1 MRILLVTSMV
11 PDAGGVGAI
20 PKLLAAQ
27 LRGLRERGHEVT
39 LVTSFGEDPG
49 QAEAAAELLASDLD
63 AHILDRRRSRSVR
76 RRWRVR
82 GELAATWTTKPWPWR
97 VVCGAAGLQPLLD
110 RAAAGAEFDVVAVED
125 NPVAV
130 LRFPAGVP
138 VVLTEH
144 EAIRAP
150 ASQLGPARLS
160 ERPLRALRARDW
172 KRWDGFLPSLW
183 ERFDLLQVFCE
194 ADAAEVRRVAPAL
207 AARVRVDPYGMIL
220 PAATDPAREQP
231 GTVLFTGTF
240 AHLPNRDAARWL
252 AAEIMPAVRAR
263 HPGAR
268 LRVVGSAPPPEI
280 LGLAGDGI
288 EVIADAPSMEP
299 HLEAAAVVVAPVRS
313 GGGMRMKVLEAM
325 ARRKAV
331 VTTDLGAEGFAG
343 LEPKLPLVLAN
354 DTAGIAAGIAGLL
367 ERDGERRELG
377 RQAREF
383 AQRHHS
389 PAAWAAR
396 LEAVYAETRV
406 AAAPAPR
413 DALAH
418 SSRKDSSR

>member
-1 MRILLVTSMV
+1 MRIMLVTSMV
-11 PDAGGVGAI
+11 PDAGGIGAI

-27 LRGLRERGHEVT
+27 LEGLRERGHAIT
-39 LVTSFGEDPG
+39 LVTTFGEDPG
-49 QAEAAAELLASDLD
+49 QAEAAAALLASDLD
-63 AHILDRRRSRSVR
+63 AHILDRRRSGSAG

-82 GELAATWTTKPWPWR
+82 GELAATWATKRWPWR

-110 RAAAGAEFDVVAVED
+110 RVAASREFDVVAVED
-125 NPVAV
+125 NPMAV

-150 ASQLGPARLS
+150 AAQLGAARLS

-172 KRWDGFLPSLW
+172 QRWDGFLPRIW
-183 ERFDLLQVFCE
+183 KRFDLLQVFCA
-194 ADAAEVRRVAPAL
+194 ADAGAVGRLAPAL
-207 AARVRVDPYGMIL
+207 APRVRVNPYGMIL
-220 PAATDPAREQP
+220 PAPCDPARERP

-252 AAEIMPAVRAR
+252 AAEIMPAVRSR
-263 HPGAR
+263 YPRAR
-268 LRVVGSAPPPEI
+268 LRMVGSAPPAEI
-280 LGLAGDGI
+280 LDLAGDGI

-325 ARRKAV
+325 ARQKAV
-331 VTTDLGAEGFAG
+331 VTTGLGAEGFAS
-343 LEPKLPLVLAN
+343 LEPELPLRIAD
-354 DTAGIAAGIAGLL
+354 DTDGIAAAIAELL
-367 ERDGERRELG
+367 GDDGERRELG
-377 RQAREF
+377 RDAREF

-396 LEAVYAETRV
+396 LEAVYEEARAGV
-406 AAAPAPR
+406 HA
-413 DALAH
+413 
-418 SSRKDSSR
+418 

>member
-27 LRGLRERGHEVT
+27 LQGLRERGHEVT
-39 LVTSFGEDPG
+39 LLTSFGEDPG
-49 QAEAAAELLASDLD
+49 QAEAAARLLDSDLD
-63 AHILDRRRSRSVR
+63 AHILDRRRSRSAR

-82 GELAATWTTKPWPWR
+82 AELAATWATRRWPWR

-110 RAAAGAEFDVVAVED
+110 RVAAAREFDVVAVED

-130 LRFPAGVP
+130 LRFPAGLP

-150 ASQLGPARLS
+150 ASQWRSPRLS
-160 ERPLRALRARDW
+160 ERPRRALRARDW
-172 KRWDGFLPSLW
+172 RRWEGFLPVLW
-183 ERFDLLQVFCE
+183 ERFDLLQVFCD
-194 ADAAEVRRVAPAL
+194 ADAAEVRRIAPAL
-207 AARVRVDPYGMIL
+207 APRVRVDPYGMIL
-220 PAATDPAREQP
+220 PAATDPARERP

-263 HPGAR
+263 HPQAR

-280 LGLAGDGI
+280 LALAGDGI

-325 ARRKAV
+325 ARQKAV
-331 VTTDLGAEGFAG
+331 VTTGLGAEGFAS
-343 LEPKLPLVLAN
+343 LEPEPPLRIA
-354 DTAGIAAGIAGLL
+354 DDAAGIAAGIAALL
-367 ERDGERRELG
+367 GDDGERRALA
-377 RQAREF
+377 RRAREF
-383 AQRHHS
+383 AERHHS

-396 LEAVYAETRV
+396 LEAVYEEARAD
-406 AAAPAPR
+406 AA
-413 DALAH
+413 
-418 SSRKDSSR
+418 